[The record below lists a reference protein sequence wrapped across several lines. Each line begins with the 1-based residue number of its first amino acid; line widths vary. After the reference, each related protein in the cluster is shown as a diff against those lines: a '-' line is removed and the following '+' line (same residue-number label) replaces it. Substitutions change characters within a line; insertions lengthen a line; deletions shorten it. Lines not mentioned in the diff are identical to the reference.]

1 MGSPNRFSSPL
12 CFNPETNPLF
22 QKLNFDLD
30 QPPRYLFRTFD
41 PLSSGYTDDL
51 ITKSPAA
58 VRSLPHHTQDILS
71 LEPNFAQEVL
81 EKHMNPWRRKNK
93 PPEPEPNID
102 NFTSWATSLLYV
114 VQYAY
119 HRRRLYGCSEDQIKI
134 IAVDTSLFPPRTFIR
149 ASALLQ
155 AHFDLVKKDDMRHTI
170 GVRLLAYIYKFGE
183 YLCQGTLVHH
193 RYCEEV
199 NGPTSHVIS
208 LAALRQN
215 GLAVLY
221 PELDDPTGHEKWALR
236 TVSLRRIWHGDEYGK
251 VPRQRSTRGE
261 LQAAASL
268 ASKWFR
274 HPFDPAQ
281 LAVCLLSFKR
291 RQLSVNEANADGNI
305 TGVAEEWMR
314 HPVDVREFV
323 LAAQVVK
330 YAEQNMRIDSPLEQD
345 ESDRGDYT
353 FGSERVV
360 ERCVLQRLLSCYS
373 WEC

>member
-1 MGSPNRFSSPL
+1 MDSPTQNLSPL

-22 QKLNFDLD
+22 QNLNFDLD

-58 VRSLPHHTQDILS
+58 VRSLPHHTQDIFS

-134 IAVDTSLFPPRTFIR
+134 IAVETSLFPPRTFIR

-170 GVRLLAYIYKFGE
+170 GVRLLAYIYTFGE

-208 LAALRQN
+208 LVALRQN

-221 PELDDPTGHEKWALR
+221 PELDDSAGHDKWALR
-236 TVSLRRIWHGDEYGK
+236 TVALRKIWYGDEYGK
-251 VPRQRSTRGE
+251 VQRRRSMREE

-268 ASKWFR
+268 ASKWFK
-274 HPFDPAQ
+274 HPLDPVQ
-281 LAVCLLSFKR
+281 LAVYLLSFKM
-291 RQLSVNEANADGNI
+291 RQLSVYEENADRDIRGG
-305 TGVAEEWMR
+305 TEEWMR

-323 LAAQVVK
+323 LAAQVAK
-330 YAEQNMRIDSPLEQD
+330 DAEQNTRVDSPLEQH
-345 ESDRGDYT
+345 ECNCGELT
-353 FGSERVV
+353 FGSESIV
-360 ERCVLQRLLSCYS
+360 ERCVLQRLLRCYS